1 MKCDWEHFREHIKKN
16 IMGTPWELNGNRVGF
31 FLKIKNKNRHY
42 VDKWH
47 PEQTL
52 KP

>member
-1 MKCDWEHFREHIKKN
+1 
-16 IMGTPWELNGNRVGF
+16 MGTPWELNGNRVGF